1 MLTRHPNQPPI
12 TDYPLPI
19 TSLPAYP
26 PSPSI
31 RIHPRSIPA
40 LRNLSLCAKKWAKIS
55 NRGGNELEDLREIR
69 HFSRSNLKI
78 FPYFLQKPRAEPE
91 YLRLALSKTRF
102 QILISDHWPPTT
114 DYFFNV
120 SRHCSPAYTLDP
132 RLYTLLSPKPLTL
145 PPKTVHYRVSRQGH
159 RTRCSSIVPIRKRDL
174 RSSERQHERTGS
186 P

>member
-69 HFSRSNLKI
+69 HFLHSNLKI

-102 QILISDHWPPTT
+102 SSAKNPSIHPRIQQKFNALRQRPPHHPIPKTPCINPNST
-114 DYFFNV
+114 ALLAWRRRLGYIKRLV
-120 SRHCSPAYTLDP
+120 SGRSLYVASRHRRAVSPEQLAVRAL
-132 RLYTLLSPKPLTL
+132 
-145 PPKTVHYRVSRQGH
+145 
-159 RTRCSSIVPIRKRDL
+159 
-174 RSSERQHERTGS
+174 
-186 P
+186 